1 MGWME
6 GRERKREREEICIV
20 FRFKDRREMEGLE
33 LEGLYCGWDWEMAT
47 FLLEFFQTH
56 GYVQDVERKSCTG
69 QGKHSG
75 ILIGQLI
82 KDRMHVCQVFFALVS
97 ETYMYVIL

>member
-1 MGWME
+1 MWL
-6 GRERKREREEICIV
+6 
-20 FRFKDRREMEGLE
+20 GL
-33 LEGLYCGWDWEMAT
+33 GDGN
-47 FLLEFFQTH
+47 LLIRILSH
-56 GYVQDVERKSCTG
+56 DVERKACTG

-82 KDRMHVCQVFFALVS
+82 KDRMHVCQVFFAFVS